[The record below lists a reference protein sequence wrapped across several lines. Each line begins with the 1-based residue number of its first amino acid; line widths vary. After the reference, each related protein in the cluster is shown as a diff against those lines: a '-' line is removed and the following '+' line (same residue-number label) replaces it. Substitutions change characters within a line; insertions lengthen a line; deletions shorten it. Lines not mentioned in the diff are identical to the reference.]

1 MTSPQCGFS
10 AMGLKIC
17 ISKIIISTYYFS
29 ELKKRKKTHTHTAF
43 YKLRAKCLLELEL

>member
-1 MTSPQCGFS
+1 
-10 AMGLKIC
+10 MGLKIC

-29 ELKKRKKTHTHTAF
+29 ELKKRKHTHTAF